1 MSEKVKPV
9 SRKKPVQMR
18 KPGHKM
24 HQGLLDLISKIKETH
39 DITNMVM
46 VEIGSYQGE
55 STEMFIQEGFKHVT
69 AVDPWIDEGETT
81 TYGVPY
87 ANVEYAFD
95 NRMEQYTNTQ
105 ICKIKKFSVDA
116 ANEFEDGTVDFVYID
131 GLHTYDA
138 VKEDIQAW
146 LPKVKQTGF
155 IGGHDAAGR
164 WGKRI
169 RPAVEEFF
177 GDTWELFQDTS
188 WLHKL
193 NANKKLF

>member
-1 MSEKVKPV
+1 MEKVKPI

-24 HQGLLDLISKIKETH
+24 HQGLLDLIEEIKSKTDVSEMI
-39 DITNMVM
+39 M

-55 STEMFIQEGFKHVT
+55 STEMFAQAGFKKIT

-87 ANVEYAFD
+87 ANVEHAFD
-95 NRMEQYTNTQ
+95 NRTEAYSQ
-105 ICKIKKFSVDA
+105 IEKIKDFSVNA
-116 ANEFEDGTVDFVYID
+116 ANQFEDNSLDFVYID
-131 GLHTYDA
+131 GLHTYEA
-138 VKEDIQAW
+138 VKEDIEAW
-146 LPKVKQTGF
+146 LPKIKLTGF

-169 RPAVEEFF
+169 KPAVDEKF
-177 GDTWELFQDTS
+177 GKNWKLFQDTS
-188 WLHKL
+188 WLYKINSIKSL
-193 NANKKLF
+193 I